1 MAGSFD
7 VAADLACVIL
17 SKIHDVPT
25 RAALMCVSRVW
36 REAGKEKT
44 SFPSELDF
52 TTVPNLEKATIE
64 DMEEFMERIEG
75 IHIRL
80 PPGSEWPYKKLH
92 DGVALD
98 RMRLTGTTVAAWDLH
113 LLDFYV
119 KHDRK
124 KVKTFDEGPFDV
136 WGCMDGAF
144 VCEELLCGRGVGV
157 CVICEVTDTN
167 VMCEYCAE
175 QAYGVEICECC
186 RAWTCGHHSSD
197 EMDGLMA
204 ASCYRCEWYIRC
216 RACHENGALKKGGV
230 CAECDA
236 EFCSGC
242 SLVIMCD
249 DCNVCGACKANHR
262 LCKPRRWGLRLRLTT
277 VEGS

>member
-167 VMCEYCAE
+167 VMCEYCANDSN
-175 QAYGVEICECC
+175 GGEICECC
-186 RAWTCGHHSSD
+186 RAWVCGLHSSD
-197 EMDGLMA
+197 EIDGIM
-204 ASCYRCEWYIRC
+204 ASCDRCEWTTC
-216 RACHENGALKKGGV
+216 RECHDKRFFEWGELW
-230 CAECDA
+230 C
-236 EFCSGC
+236 
-242 SLVIMCD
+242 
-249 DCNVCGACKANHR
+249 
-262 LCKPRRWGLRLRLTT
+262 RRHDM
-277 VEGS
+277 

>member
-36 REAGKEKT
+36 REAGRERA

-52 TTVPNLEKATIE
+52 TTVPNLEEATID

-98 RMRLTGTTVAAWDLH
+98 RMRLTGTTVAAWDLQVPG
-113 LLDFYV
+113 LLRQTRPQARSRRSMKALSMFGDAWKARSYAKNFS
-119 KHDRK
+119 D
-124 KVKTFDEGPFDV
+124 
-136 WGCMDGAF
+136 
-144 VCEELLCGRGVGV
+144 GRGVGV
-157 CVICEVTDTN
+157 CVMCEGTDTN

-175 QAYGVEICECC
+175 
-186 RAWTCGHHSSD
+186 R
-197 EMDGLMA
+197 
-204 ASCYRCEWYIRC
+204 
-216 RACHENGALKKGGV
+216 
-230 CAECDA
+230 
-236 EFCSGC
+236 
-242 SLVIMCD
+242 
-249 DCNVCGACKANHR
+249 
-262 LCKPRRWGLRLRLTT
+262 
-277 VEGS
+277 